1 MRRARPSRSSRRSP
15 TLGCVFTRYGK
26 KAAKP
31 VRLVAPDGVD
41 AAEIAAIAEAVA
53 TGRDLVNMP
62 ANDLGP
68 DGLEAAARRLADRH
82 GAAVEVIV
90 GDDLLPQFPDDP
102 RGRASLGDAARLI
115 DIRRG
120 SRSAR
125 HPRRRDL
132 RYRRAQH
139 QAGRGHAADEKGH
152 GRCAAALAL
161 AEMIMAADPRLR
173 VLVPAVENMISGAS
187 FRPGDVQESRG

>member
-1 MRRARPSRSSRRSP
+1 MLFGIGAASAQRPDPFLVGKLP
-15 TLGCVFTRYGK
+15 TLLPEGTYSFATGPAEPVLATLAWLLGGYVFTRYGK

-68 DGLEAAARRLADRH
+68 DGLEAAARRLADEH

-90 GDDLLPQFPDDP
+90 GDDLL
-102 RGRASLGDAARLI
+102 ARRI
-115 DIRRG
+115 
-120 SRSAR
+120 SR
-125 HPRRRDL
+125 
-132 RYRRAQH
+132 
-139 QAGRGHAADEKGH
+139 
-152 GRCAAALAL
+152 
-161 AEMIMAADPRLR
+161 
-173 VLVPAVENMISGAS
+173 
-187 FRPGDVQESRG
+187 